1 MGYIQ
6 LKLPKRIR
14 HKIENSKRNREAQA
28 NHEEWLQTQGLDNYT
43 LKQKAKNFKGYD
55 MPDLRA
61 RDPNYPKTSD
71 KIPVGT
77 GKKKQEQHYS
87 GERKLVGIGLMH
99 KSNLVPIFADDDDEK
114 GRKAATEITLMKGNK

>member
-71 KIPVGT
+71 KIPVNDG
-77 GKKKQEQHYS
+77 GNKKKEQQYS
-87 GERKLVGIGLMH
+87 GERKLIGIGLMH
-99 KSNLVPIFADDDDEK
+99 KSNLVPIWDKEGAE
-114 GRKAATEITLMKGNK
+114 EISKMRRN